1 MSSFCCI
8 KLRGLQCS
16 VSLTHICIVTA
27 YFIFSGFAASL
38 WVLFTQ
44 LLYPGVLSFINW
56 VFFCTKG
63 CPTFSTNELVSVS
76 SKHILTWWWSQQIF
90 SAMFQSIW
98 GLGCFVA
105 LVVIAIALSVIAAIL
120 TCFNWIAVYWI
131 LTEDN
136 IYQGRKYLQDIYKH
150 SGIVCIISFIG
161 LSMLVLLGVLPSV
174 LDESQLDIYY
184 YAWVCKLL
192 YFWPT

>member
-1 MSSFCCI
+1 MKTWI
-8 KLRGLQCS
+8 AYTKQYEEE
-16 VSLTHICIVTA
+16 LT
-27 YFIFSGFAASL
+27 
-38 WVLFTQ
+38 Q
-44 LLYPGVLSFINW
+44 
-56 VFFCTKG
+56 
-63 CPTFSTNELVSVS
+63 
-76 SKHILTWWWSQQIF
+76 
-90 SAMFQSIW
+90 
-98 GLGCFVA
+98 
-105 LVVIAIALSVIAAIL
+105 AIALSVIAAFL
-120 TCFNWIAVYWI
+120 TCFNWIVVYWI

-136 IYQGRKYLQDIYKH
+136 IYQGRKFLQDIYKH